1 MPPAKEPFMKISF
14 DRAELHL
21 EARQVIRL
29 YDPAGARVEC
39 VSGVLWITQD
49 RDRDDHFLSAKD
61 ALTLERPG
69 LALIHAQEP
78 SEIVLFEP
86 APRPGLRAR
95 IGQALAAALRA
106 IGRWFARQ
114 FGPESIDRRHR
125 PGWYHGL

>member
-1 MPPAKEPFMKISF
+1 MNIRF

-21 EARQVIRL
+21 EALQVIRL

-39 VSGVLWITQD
+39 VSGALWITQD

-69 LALIHAQEP
+69 LALIRAQEP

-86 APRPGLRAR
+86 APRPGWRQRIARAL
-95 IGQALAAALRA
+95 GAGLRA
-106 IGRWFARQ
+106 IGRWFVRR
-114 FGPESIDRRHR
+114 FGPESIDRPRP
-125 PGWYHGL
+125 PGWHHGL